1 MKLDEKTKGLAAV
14 AAAVGANCVPCF
26 RWHYNNCLKM
36 GVTVLELE
44 EVISL
49 AGIIKGMPL
58 KIFNENADKIRT
70 TN

>member
-1 MKLDEKTKGLAAV
+1 MIDEKTKGMIAV

-36 GVTVLELE
+36 GITVSELE

-49 AGIIKGMPL
+49 ANIIKGMPL
-58 KIFNENADKIRT
+58 KIFNENLDRIQSK
-70 TN
+70 